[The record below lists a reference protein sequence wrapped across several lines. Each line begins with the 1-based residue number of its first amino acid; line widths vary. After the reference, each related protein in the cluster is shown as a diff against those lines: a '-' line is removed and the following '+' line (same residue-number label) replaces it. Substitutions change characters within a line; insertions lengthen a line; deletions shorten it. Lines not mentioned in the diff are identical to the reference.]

1 MKSRW
6 RCSKDDHRPGRSDL
20 ARGSEAAVRPS
31 VRVMDITG
39 KRAPAKASHYLLIHE
54 NSMSQHVTPQHLQTW
69 LFDGQELALFDV
81 REHGQYGEAH
91 LFHGVNL
98 PYSRL
103 ELEVR
108 RLAPNPGV
116 RLVIYDQTG
125 NDVSVCAAQCLH
137 KLGYSRVHVLEGGAN
152 GWQAAGL
159 QLFAGVHVPS
169 KAFGEL
175 VEETSHTPHISA
187 TELAA
192 WQAKGEP
199 LVLLDGRPFD
209 EYRKMTIPGSVCCPN
224 GELAYRLDGLV
235 TDETTPIVVNC
246 AGRTRSI
253 IGAQTLIDLGVK
265 NPVYALE
272 NGTQGWYL
280 ADLPL
285 EQGSR
290 RRYPDVSSTVTPT
303 ERRDAAQRLAQRAG
317 VQTVKAQQVVAW
329 ASDASR
335 SLFLCDVRT
344 PEEFALG
351 SLPGAQ
357 HTPGGQLIQSTDLYI
372 GVRQARLVLFDNDGL
387 RAPVVAS
394 WLRQLGHEAYVL
406 EGGLHSGLALPVSTP
421 FSASTL
427 PAISATELA
436 DALRDNTVTLI
447 DLRSSMAYRKAH
459 IAGALW
465 SIRSRL
471 VEQFTGLSKPV
482 VLIAD
487 HPTVATMAAGE
498 LPEQQRRQVR
508 WLDFQTWQAAGLAV
522 IEDASNPPDEQCI
535 DFLFFTH
542 DRHSGNKDAARQ
554 YLAWEIG
561 LLGQMTEQ
569 EIASLKPLAS
579 HAAENRVR
587 TRLVHAARGEKGSGV
602 RGVNPPVSRMSTVLF
617 DSLAEMRD
625 ARNRRDTERVLS
637 YGARGNPTAFEL
649 EDLVTELEGGYR
661 TRLFGT
667 GLAAAAQTFL
677 AYLRPGDH
685 VLITDAV
692 YSPVRQVAEEFLKPF
707 GIEYSYFNADGSDL
721 EAKLLANTR
730 MVYAEVPGSLLYELA
745 DLPAIAALCKP
756 RGILLAVDNT
766 YGSGYQYRPLTLGAD
781 ISVMAL
787 TKYLAGHSD
796 VVMGSVCT
804 TQAVWQPLAVMT
816 DTFGSTVSPDDAY
829 LVLRGARTLA
839 ARLDVHQRQALQVA
853 HWLQQHP
860 QVNRVFHPA
869 LPDHPNHALWQ
880 RDFSG
885 SNGLLTFELVD
896 NNVEHQ
902 AQFINALHLFGLG
915 ASWGGFESLVISAN
929 VHDRENTADKTL
941 NPLLRLHI
949 GLEDVSALIEDL
961 ERGFMAIR

>member
-1 MKSRW
+1 MNQK
-6 RCSKDDHRPGRSDL
+6 
-20 ARGSEAAVRPS
+20 
-31 VRVMDITG
+31 
-39 KRAPAKASHYLLIHE
+39 
-54 NSMSQHVTPQHLQTW
+54 VTPQHLQTW
-69 LFDGQELALFDV
+69 LFDGKEIALFDV
-81 REHGQYGEAH
+81 REHGKYGEAH

-103 ELEVR
+103 ELEAR
-108 RLAPNPGV
+108 RLAPNPAV

-125 NDVSVCAAQCLH
+125 HDVSVRAAQRLH
-137 KLGYSRVHVLEGGAN
+137 ALGYTDVHVLEGGAD

-175 VEETSHTPHISA
+175 VEEASHTPHISA

-192 WQAKGEP
+192 LQAKGEP

-209 EYRKMTIPGSVCCPN
+209 EYRKMTIPGSICCPN
-224 GELAYRLDGLV
+224 GELGYRLADLV
-235 TDETTPIVVNC
+235 ADDTTPIVVNC

-272 NGTQGWYL
+272 NGTQGWFL

-285 EQGSR
+285 EHGST
-290 RRYPDVSSTVTPT
+290 RRYPEVS
-303 ERRDAAQRLAQRAG
+303 AAASLAQQREAATRLAQRAG
-317 VQTVKAQQVVAW
+317 VTTVDAEQVVAW
-329 ASDASR
+329 SRDAAR

-372 GVRQARLVLFDNDGL
+372 GVRGARLVLIDNDGV
-387 RAPVVAS
+387 RAPIVAS
-394 WLRQLGHEAYVL
+394 WLRQLGHQAYVL
-406 EGGLHSGLALPVSTP
+406 EGGLHSGLALTP
-421 FSASTL
+421 ELSSVVPAL
-427 PAISATELA
+427 PAISAAELA
-436 DALRDNTVTLI
+436 DSLRDNTVALV
-447 DLRSSMAYRKAH
+447 DLRGSMAFRKAQ
-459 IAGALW
+459 IAGARW

-471 VEQFTGLSKPV
+471 ADDLATETKPV
-482 VLIAD
+482 VLVADQADVAAIA
-487 HPTVATMAAGE
+487 ALE
-498 LPEQQRRQVR
+498 LPEQQRVHAR
-508 WLDFQTWQAAGLAV
+508 WLDVRAWQSAGLPV
-522 IEDASNPPDEQCI
+522 HEDPGNPPNEQCI

-579 HAAENRVR
+579 SENQSRVR

-602 RGVNPPVSRMSTVLF
+602 RSVNPPVSRMSTVLF
-617 DSLAEMRD
+617 DTLGEMRD
-625 ARNRRDTERVLS
+625 ARKRRDTERVLT

-667 GLAAAAQTFL
+667 GLAAVAQTFL

-692 YSPVRQVAEEFLKPF
+692 YSPVRQVAEEFLAPF
-707 GIEYSYFNADGSDL
+707 GIQYSYFAADGSGL
-721 EAKLLANTR
+721 EDKLQANTK

-745 DLPAIAALCKP
+745 DLPAIAALCKT

-781 ISVMAL
+781 ISIMAL
-787 TKYLAGHSD
+787 TKYIAGHSD

-839 ARLDVHQRQALQVA
+839 ARLDVHQRQALHVA

-860 QVNRVFHPA
+860 QVKRVFHPA
-869 LPDHPNHALWQ
+869 LADHPNHALWK

-885 SNGLLTFELVD
+885 SNGLLTFELAD
-896 NNVEHQ
+896 NDPKHLD
-902 AQFINALHLFGLG
+902 AFIDALQLFGLG
-915 ASWGGFESLVISAN
+915 ASWGGFESLIIVAN
-929 VHDRENTADKTL
+929 VRDRDNAQDNAL

-961 ERGFMAIR
+961 ERGFAAIR

>member
-1 MKSRW
+1 
-6 RCSKDDHRPGRSDL
+6 
-20 ARGSEAAVRPS
+20 
-31 VRVMDITG
+31 
-39 KRAPAKASHYLLIHE
+39 
-54 NSMSQHVTPQHLQTW
+54 MSQKVTPQDLQAW
-69 LFDGQELALFDV
+69 LFDGQEIALFDV

-108 RLAPNPGV
+108 RLAPNPAV

-125 NDVSVCAAQCLH
+125 GDVSIAAARRLH
-137 KLGYSRVHVLEGGAN
+137 ALGYSRVHLLEGGAE

-169 KAFGEL
+169 KAFGER
-175 VEETSHTPHISA
+175 VEEVSHTPHISA

-192 WQAKGEP
+192 RQARGEA
-199 LVLLDGRPFD
+199 LVLLDGRPFE

-224 GELAYRLDGLV
+224 GELGYRLADLV
-235 TDETTPIVVNC
+235 PDDTTPIVVNC

-285 EQGSR
+285 EHGSS
-290 RRYPDVSSTVTPT
+290 RRYPEVSAAASLSD
-303 ERRDAAQRLAQRAG
+303 EREAAQRLARKAG
-317 VQTVKAQQVVAW
+317 VASVSAAQVTAW
-329 ASDASR
+329 SQDASR

-357 HTPGGQLIQSTDLYI
+357 HTPGGQLIQSTDLYV
-372 GVRQARLVLFDNDGL
+372 GVRQARLVLIDNDGV
-387 RAPVVAS
+387 RAPIVAS

-406 EGGLHSGLALPVSTP
+406 EDGLRSELSLPQAHQTLADPLPSLST
-421 FSASTL
+421 AQ
-427 PAISATELA
+427 LA
-436 DALRDNTVTLI
+436 DALRDDAVALI
-447 DLRSSMAYRKAH
+447 DLRASMAFRKAR
-459 IAGALW
+459 IEGARW
-465 SIRSRL
+465 SIRPRL
-471 VEQFTGLSKPV
+471 ADDLADETRPV
-482 VLIAD
+482 VLVAD
-487 HPTVATMAAGE
+487 HPDVAAIAALE
-498 LPEQQRRQVR
+498 LPEAQRRQLL
-508 WLDFQTWQAAGLAV
+508 WLDFATWQAAGLPLS
-522 IEDASNPPDEQCI
+522 EDASTPPDERCI

-542 DRHSGNKDAARQ
+542 DRHSGNKEAARQ

-561 LLGQMTEQ
+561 LLGQMTAQ

-579 HAAENRVR
+579 PGDDRVR
-587 TRLVHAARGEKGSGV
+587 TRLVHAARGQKGSGV

-617 DSLAEMRD
+617 DSLGDMRD
-625 ARNRRDTERVLS
+625 ARKRRDTERVLS
-637 YGARGNPTAFEL
+637 YGARGNPTAFAL

-667 GLAAAAQTFL
+667 GLAAVAQTFL

-707 GIEYSYFNADGSDL
+707 GIQYSYFPADGSGL
-721 EAKLLANTR
+721 QERLQANTR

-745 DLPAIAALCKP
+745 DLPAMAALCKS

-766 YGSGYQYRPLTLGAD
+766 YGSGYQYRPLALGAD
-781 ISVMAL
+781 ITIMAL

-816 DTFGSTVSPDDAY
+816 DTFGSTVSPDDAW

-839 ARLDVHQRQALQVA
+839 TRLDVHQRQALQVA
-853 HWLQQHP
+853 RWLQQHP
-860 QVNRVFHPA
+860 QVRRVFHPA
-869 LPDHPNHALWQ
+869 LPEHPGHALWQ
-880 RDFSG
+880 RDFTG
-885 SNGLLTFELVD
+885 SNGLLTFELAD
-896 NNVEHQ
+896 NDPRHLER
-902 AQFINALHLFGLG
+902 FIDALHLFGLG
-915 ASWGGFESLVISAN
+915 ASWGGFESLIIAAN
-929 VHDRENTADKTL
+929 VRDRENAADQSL

-961 ERGFMAIR
+961 QRGFAAIR

>member
-1 MKSRW
+1 
-6 RCSKDDHRPGRSDL
+6 
-20 ARGSEAAVRPS
+20 
-31 VRVMDITG
+31 
-39 KRAPAKASHYLLIHE
+39 
-54 NSMSQHVTPQHLQTW
+54 MSQTITPQRLQTW
-69 LFDGQELALFDV
+69 LFEGQEIALFDV

-108 RLAPNPGV
+108 RLAPNPSV
-116 RLVIYDQTG
+116 RLVIYDQDGGTLALR
-125 NDVSVCAAQCLH
+125 AAEQLRT
-137 KLGYSRVHVLEGGAN
+137 LNYTRVHRLEGGAD

-169 KAFGEL
+169 KAFGEI
-175 VEETSHTPHISA
+175 VEEASHTPHISA

-199 LVLLDGRPFD
+199 LLVLDGRPFD
-209 EYRKMTIPGSVCCPN
+209 EYRKMTIPGSICCPN
-224 GELAYRLDGLV
+224 GELGYRLADLV
-235 TDETTPIVVNC
+235 SDDTTPIVVNC

-285 EQGSR
+285 EHGSSR
-290 RRYPDVSSTVTPT
+290 RYTEVSPQASLDAQ
-303 ERRDAAQRLAQRAG
+303 RQAAQQLAQRAG
-317 VQTVKAQQVVAW
+317 VVTVEAAQVAKW
-329 ASDASR
+329 AEDHDR

-357 HTPGGQLIQSTDLYI
+357 HTPGGQLIQSTDLYV
-372 GVRQARLVLFDNDGL
+372 GVRQARLVLVDADGV
-387 RAPVVAS
+387 RAPIVAS
-394 WLRQLGHEAYVL
+394 WLRQLGHEACVL
-406 EGGLHSGLALPVSTP
+406 QDGLHSGLALAATEQSVTP
-421 FSASTL
+421 AL
-427 PAISATELA
+427 PTISATQLF
-436 DALRDNTVTLI
+436 DALKDDAVAVV
-447 DLRSSMAYRKAH
+447 DLRPSMAFRKGHIEGAH
-459 IAGALW
+459 W
-465 SIRSRL
+465 SIRPLLAADVAHQSRPLVFIAETPALADIAALELSESQRAQARVLAGGIDAWQSAGLML
-471 VEQFTGLSKPV
+471 VE
-482 VLIAD
+482 D
-487 HPTVATMAAGE
+487 AGN
-498 LPEQQRRQVR
+498 PS
-508 WLDFQTWQAAGLAV
+508 
-522 IEDASNPPDEQCI
+522 DAQCI

-569 EIASLKPLAS
+569 EIASLKPLG
-579 HAAENRVR
+579 AAPTQDRVR
-587 TRLVHAARGEKGSGV
+587 TRLVHAARGEKGSGI

-617 DSLAEMRD
+617 DSLHDMRD
-625 ARNRRDTERVLS
+625 ARKRRDTERVLS

-667 GLAAAAQTFL
+667 GLAAVAQTFL

-692 YSPVRQVAEEFLKPF
+692 YSPVRQVAQAFLAPF
-707 GIEYSYFNADGSDL
+707 GIEYSFFPADGSGVEGRL
-721 EAKLLANTR
+721 QANTK
-730 MVYAEVPGSLLYELA
+730 MVYAEVPGSLLYELS
-745 DLPAIAALCKP
+745 DLPAMAAVCKP

-781 ISVMAL
+781 ISIMAL
-787 TKYLAGHSD
+787 TKYLCGHSD

-804 TQAVWQPLAVMT
+804 TQDVWQPLAVMT

-839 ARLDVHQRQALQVA
+839 ARLDVHQRQGLQVA
-853 HWLQQHP
+853 HWLQGHP
-860 QVNRVFHPA
+860 QVRRVFHPA
-869 LPDHPNHALWQ
+869 LPDHPSHALWK
-880 RDFSG
+880 RDFTG
-885 SNGLLTFELVD
+885 SNGLVTFELLD
-896 NNVEHQ
+896 SDPDKL
-902 AQFINALHLFGLG
+902 ARFIDGLQLFGLG
-915 ASWGGFESLVISAN
+915 ASWGGFESLIIVAS
-929 VHDRENTADKTL
+929 VKDRVNADDKAL

-961 ERGFMAIR
+961 ERGFAAIR

>member
-1 MKSRW
+1 
-6 RCSKDDHRPGRSDL
+6 
-20 ARGSEAAVRPS
+20 
-31 VRVMDITG
+31 
-39 KRAPAKASHYLLIHE
+39 
-54 NSMSQHVTPQHLQTW
+54 MSQKITPQQLQSW
-69 LFDGQELALFDV
+69 LFDGQEIALFDV

-98 PYSRL
+98 PFSRL

-116 RLVIYDQTG
+116 RLVIYDQDG
-125 NDVSVCAAQCLH
+125 GVVASRVAQL
-137 KLGYSRVHVLEGGAN
+137 LSELDYSRVHILEGGAD
-152 GWQAAGL
+152 GWQAAGF

-169 KAFGEL
+169 KAFGEI
-175 VEETSHTPHISA
+175 VEEASHTPHISA

-192 WQAKGEP
+192 WQAKGTP
-199 LVLLDGRPFD
+199 LVVLDGRPFD
-209 EYRKMTIPGSVCCPN
+209 EYRKMTIPGSICCPN
-224 GELAYRLDGLV
+224 GELGYRLPDLV
-235 TDETTPIVVNC
+235 TDDTTPIVVNC

-285 EQGSR
+285 EHGST
-290 RRYPDVSSTVTPT
+290 RRYPEVAPDTSLDAQ
-303 ERRDAAQRLAQRAG
+303 RQAAQQLAQRAG
-317 VQTVKAQQVVAW
+317 VVTVDAAQVAKW
-329 ASDASR
+329 AEDNAR

-357 HTPGGQLIQSTDLYI
+357 HTPGGQLIQSTDLYV
-372 GVRQARLVLFDNDGL
+372 GVRQARVVLVDNDGI
-387 RAPVVAS
+387 RAPIVAS
-394 WLRQLGHEAYVL
+394 WLRQLGHKAYVL
-406 EGGLHSGLALPVSTP
+406 EGGIHSGLALAVNDDAVAPSLP
-421 FSASTL
+421 RLSAAQL
-427 PAISATELA
+427 F
-436 DALRDNTVTLI
+436 DAVRDNAVAVV
-447 DLRSSMAYRKAH
+447 DLRPSMAFRKGH
-459 IAGALW
+459 IEGASW
-465 SIRSRL
+465 SIRPLLAAQLGNETRPL
-471 VEQFTGLSKPV
+471 VF
-482 VLIAD
+482 IAD
-487 HPTVATMAAGE
+487 TAAVAEIAARD
-498 LPEQQRRQVR
+498 LPHAQRAQARV
-508 WLDFQTWQAAGLAV
+508 LDGGISAWQSAGLALV
-522 IEDASNPPDEQCI
+522 EDANTPTDAQCI

-569 EIASLKPLAS
+569 EIASLKPLGARQTQD
-579 HAAENRVR
+579 RVR
-587 TRLVHAARGEKGSGV
+587 TRLVHAARGGKGSGV

-617 DSLAEMRD
+617 DSLHEMRD
-625 ARNRRDTERVLS
+625 ARKRRDTARVLS

-667 GLAAAAQTFL
+667 GLAAVAQTFL

-692 YSPVRQVAEEFLKPF
+692 YSPVRQVAEEFLAPF
-707 GIEYSYFNADGSDL
+707 GIEYSFFAADGSGIQ
-721 EAKLLANTR
+721 ALLRANTK
-730 MVYAEVPGSLLYELA
+730 MVYAEVPGSLLYELC

-781 ISVMAL
+781 ISIMAL
-787 TKYLAGHSD
+787 TKYLCGHSD

-839 ARLDVHQRQALQVA
+839 ARLDVHQRQGLQVA
-853 HWLQQHP
+853 HWLQGHP
-860 QVNRVFHPA
+860 QVKRVFHPA
-869 LPDHPNHALWQ
+869 LPDHPSHALWK
-880 RDFSG
+880 RDFTG

-896 NNVEHQ
+896 SDPLLLER
-902 AQFINALHLFGLG
+902 FIDGLQLFGLG
-915 ASWGGFESLVISAN
+915 ASWGGFESLVIVAS
-929 VHDRENTADKTL
+929 VKDRVNAEDKAL
-941 NPLLRLHI
+941 NPLLRLHV
-949 GLEDVSALIEDL
+949 GLEDVGALIEDL
-961 ERGFMAIR
+961 ERGFAAIR